1 MRLFLLMCK
10 AAPHGGDERGP
21 SYPPPTVP
29 RAENGPAASVV
40 HPPSL
45 PTVSHPYKFLHGGTR
60 AHVQYYLSVFAL
72 NLTLWFWRW
81 RCSGAN
87 THRVLRAF
95 DSAGPSLVC
104 AFGAARLPR
113 NVWNEATACT
123 WFARRG
129 AACVRAVSADVPT
142 RRQKGGLHQTCL
154 VVRGT

>member
-1 MRLFLLMCK
+1 MVGMSAALLIHHQRYQELKTGRRPQWCTRL
-10 AAPHGGDERGP
+10 P
-21 SYPPPTVP
+21 YPRCHT
-29 RAENGPAASVV
+29 RTSFSMEE
-40 HPPSL
+40 
-45 PTVSHPYKFLHGGTR
+45 R